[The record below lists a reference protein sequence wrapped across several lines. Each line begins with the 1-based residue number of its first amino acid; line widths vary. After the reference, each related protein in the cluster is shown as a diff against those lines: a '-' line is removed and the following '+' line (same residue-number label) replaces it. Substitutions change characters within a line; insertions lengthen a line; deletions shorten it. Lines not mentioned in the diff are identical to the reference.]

1 MTIHSA
7 SESSALPARA
17 LRAISAPTPAGSP
30 MVTAILGRRTGP
42 PMVDMAA
49 AIEYVDESLAGTE
62 AAGLGDDDAAVCD
75 AALDDAPGNTG
86 SEFTGEQDAGR
97 VERFKNERRG
107 LAAGEDQSGSRGG
120 GKCFA
125 NFVVRRAGPVDAVN
139 RAVRRLA
146 MAFEVGYLESGD
158 GVVGADEEKG
168 TAMAMRERDGFAAT
182 QWRERG
188 GQGAGETGRSGPE
201 DGLPQ
206 ARGGCGETVEVG
218 LGLRVA
224 EENAN
229 AGCKCAGDSLLERS
243 FSGDGKRVDAG
254 AIDARG

>member
-7 SESSALPARA
+7 SESSSSPARA

-30 MVTAILGRRTGP
+30 MVIAILGRRTGP

-75 AALDDAPGNTG
+75 AALDDAPGNAG

-97 VERFKNERRG
+97 VERFKNECRG
-107 LAAGEDQSGSRGG
+107 LAAGEDQSGSWGC
-120 GKCFA
+120 GKGFA

-146 MAFEVGYLESGD
+146 MAVEVGDLERGD
-158 GVVGADEEKG
+158 GMVGADKEKG
-168 TAMAMRERDGFAAT
+168 AAIAMREWDGFATT

-188 GQGAGETGRSGPE
+188 E
-201 DGLPQ
+201 
-206 ARGGCGETVEVG
+206 
-218 LGLRVA
+218 
-224 EENAN
+224 
-229 AGCKCAGDSLLERS
+229 
-243 FSGDGKRVDAG
+243 
-254 AIDARG
+254 AIPFPHRD